1 MAVTFQNLVGTR
13 ENLDK
18 TISGLLSTEWDDS
31 NTSSITPDFEDGTS
45 QPDFL
50 ARFDRSGANKVYCEY
65 AVRDRTEREDQ
76 EALGDSIHMWSA
88 RLFIDVFAETL
99 AILTQFEDEINRILW
114 ENRPDNNTRL
124 LKTDATASE
133 VELFEQTEI
142 NFERIEPDDEEA
154 TQDLTPSSQGQLV
167 LQYIK
172 NKT

>member
-1 MAVTFQNLVGTR
+1 MRRGCRPCHLPQRYSPSVP
-13 ENLDK
+13 
-18 TISGLLSTEWDDS
+18 WH
-31 NTSSITPDFEDGTS
+31 EDGTS

-99 AILTQFEDEINRILW
+99 AILTQFEDEVNRILW

-124 LKTDATASE
+124 MKTDATASE

-142 NFERIEPDDEEA
+142 NFERIEPDDDEA
-154 TQDLTPSSQGQLV
+154 TQDLIPSSQGQLV

>member
-1 MAVTFQNLVGTR
+1 MAVSFQNLVGTR

-18 TISGLLSTEWDDS
+18 TIRGLLSTAWDDTK
-31 NTSSITPDFEDGTS
+31 TSSITPDFEDGTS

-65 AVRDRTEREDQ
+65 AVRDRTDDESQ
-76 EALGDSIHMWSA
+76 EALGDSIHMWRA
-88 RLFIDVFAETL
+88 RIFIDVFAETL

-133 VELFEQTEI
+133 VEMFEQTEI
-142 NFERIEPDDEEA
+142 NFERIEPEEDEQ
-154 TQDLTPSSQGQLV
+154 TQDLIPSSQGELV
-167 LQYIK
+167 LMYIK
-172 NKT
+172 NKI